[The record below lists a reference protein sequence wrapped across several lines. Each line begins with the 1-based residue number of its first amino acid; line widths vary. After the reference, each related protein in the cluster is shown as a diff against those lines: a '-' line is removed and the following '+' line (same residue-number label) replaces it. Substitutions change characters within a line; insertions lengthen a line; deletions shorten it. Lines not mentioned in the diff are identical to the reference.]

1 MNINFDKVR
10 NHFGRLTQSQVD
22 GINAIMQAVND
33 NNADDNKTKLSRAD
47 VAYMLATAWHE
58 TARTMLPIREYG
70 RGKGRK
76 YGTNIDIDGS
86 RYQGLPHIYYGRG
99 YVQLT
104 WLTNYKRMGQLL
116 GVDLVNNP
124 DLALDT
130 KIAADIM
137 IVGMVRGLFT
147 GKSLS
152 SYIKTGT
159 RAEFTNARRII
170 NGTDKA
176 SLIAGYAVGFLGAL
190 ES

>member
-1 MNINFDKVR
+1 MNIKFDKVR
-10 NHFGRLTQSQVD
+10 DKFGRLTQSQVD

-33 NNADDNKTKLSRAD
+33 NNANDKPKLSRAD

-58 TARTMLPIREYG
+58 TARTMQPIREYG
-70 RGKGRK
+70 RGRGRR
-76 YGTNIDIDGS
+76 YGTNMDIDGS

-124 DLALDT
+124 DLALDA

-152 SYIKTGT
+152 SYIKAGT
-159 RAEFTNARRII
+159 RSEFINARRII

-176 SLIAGYAVGFLGAL
+176 SLVAGYAVGFLGAL
-190 ES
+190 EG